1 MSLVFRDCA
10 DRKHVLTNQMRGAP
24 AFLCVNGPSSMAEI
38 DKSLLYKPGITR
50 MCVNNGA
57 KAVRP
62 NLWTCVDPP
71 DRFLKSVY
79 FDPTITK
86 FVPRGFCSKALWDT
100 EHDSPLHKQLMDAPN
115 VFQYER
121 EVGFDPKKFLTLDK
135 ICWGLGKGQTYK
147 STTGVRSV
155 MLVATRIL
163 CELGFSK
170 IFIVGCDFHM
180 REDQPYSFA
189 ESKHSGGCRAN
200 NKAYEGLN
208 LIFSELRPELE
219 KAGIHVYNTYS
230 KSGLRAFDYVPF
242 EDAIALA
249 LKPIGDPETEIT
261 EGMYGVRKRMAKKI
275 EELRDTRKLSGEF
288 SPSRALPV
296 ATVSDLLI
304 SKTER
309 AKTVATMKPKPR
321 RPKKGKPY
329 TVLQCWNDREKVI
342 ELFPDL
348 QTFATRIEKRIA
360 DVEATKRK
368 GKRCRGCEI
377 ARFSRRFYQEF
388 VQLIPS
394 NLETIRAASF
404 LAPYNCVTTDNTI
417 KTFEEL

>member
-10 DRKHVLTNQMRGAP
+10 DRQHDLTNRMRGAS
-24 AFLCVNGPSSMAEI
+24 AFLCVNGPSAMAEI
-38 DKSLLYKPGITR
+38 DKNLLYKPGITK

-79 FDPTITK
+79 FDPNITK
-86 FVPRGFCSKALWDT
+86 FVPQGFCTKALWDT
-100 EHDSPLHKQLMDAPN
+100 EFDTPHTKKLCDAPN
-115 VFQYER
+115 VYQYDR
-121 EVGFDPKKFLTLDK
+121 ETGFTPDKFLTAPK
-135 ICWGLGKGQTYK
+135 ICWGLGKGQKYK

-163 CELGFSK
+163 CELGFSN

-180 REDQPYSFA
+180 QEGQPYSFA

-208 LIFSELRPELE
+208 LMFSELRPELE
-219 KAGIHVYNTYS
+219 RAGVNVYNTYS

-242 EDAIALA
+242 EDAIAVA
-249 LKPIGDPETEIT
+249 LKPVGDPETEIT
-261 EGMYGVRKRMAKKI
+261 EGMYGVRKRVAKK
-275 EELRDTRKLSGEF
+275 LDGLKDSRKLSGGF
-288 SPSRALPV
+288 TPTGALPV
-296 ATVSDLLI
+296 LTAADLLI
-304 SKTER
+304 PETKRVKRENI
-309 AKTVATMKPKPR
+309 VKPKPN
-321 RPKKGKPY
+321 RPSKGKPY
-329 TVLQCWNDREKVI
+329 TVIQCWNDREKVI

-360 DVEATKRK
+360 DVESQKRK
-368 GKRCRGCEI
+368 GRRCRSCEI

-388 VQLIPS
+388 VELIPS
-394 NLETIRAASF
+394 NLETIRTAPF
-404 LAPYNCVTTDNTI
+404 LSPYNSVTTGNTI